1 MTIRASFDKLR
12 THGFLPIMVSL
23 SNHTVTAER
32 DLYFLTKRSWMMT
45 DNGKV
50 TNIFLSGVGGQG
62 IILASNILA
71 EVFRQ
76 AGYDVKKSEVHG
88 MAQRG
93 GDVTTH
99 FRFGKKVYSPLIKYG
114 DVDFLLSFELLEA
127 ERYINWVKPE
137 GKIVINKQAILPPAV
152 TLGQMEYPKDI
163 EKTFKKYFK
172 NNVWVINGQEI
183 ARKLGNIQAANVVLV
198 GAFSNFFP
206 EIKEDQWIDAVKGLL
221 AAKLHELNI
230 KAFDEGRKAFSQ
242 ASD

>member
-1 MTIRASFDKLR
+1 MKEND
-12 THGFLPIMVSL
+12 
-23 SNHTVTAER
+23 
-32 DLYFLTKRSWMMT
+32 
-45 DNGKV
+45 KV

-62 IILASNILA
+62 TILASNILG
-71 EVFRQ
+71 EVFLK

-114 DVDFLLSFELLEA
+114 DVDFLVSFELLEA
-127 ERYINWVKPE
+127 ARYINWVKPE
-137 GKIVINKQAILPPAV
+137 GKIIINRQEILPPAV
-152 TLGQMEYPKDI
+152 SLGQMAYPKDI

-172 NNVWVINGQEI
+172 NSVWVVNGQEI

-206 EIKEDQWIDAVKGLL
+206 EFKEEQWTDAIKEVL
-221 AAKLHELNI
+221 AAKLYELNI
-230 KAFDEGRKAFSQ
+230 RAFHEGRKALEG
-242 ASD
+242 

>member
-1 MTIRASFDKLR
+1 MK
-12 THGFLPIMVSL
+12 
-23 SNHTVTAER
+23 E
-32 DLYFLTKRSWMMT
+32 
-45 DNGKV
+45 NGKV

-62 IILASNILA
+62 TILASNILGG
-71 EVFRQ
+71 VFLK

-114 DVDFLLSFELLEA
+114 DVDFLISFELLEA
-127 ERYINWVKPE
+127 ARYINWVKPE
-137 GKIVINKQAILPPAV
+137 GKIIINKQEILPPAV
-152 TLGQMEYPKDI
+152 SLGQMTYPKDI

-172 NNVWVINGQEI
+172 NSVRIVNGQEI

-206 EIKEDQWIDAVKGLL
+206 EFKEEQWTDAIKEFLVP
-221 AAKLHELNI
+221 KLHDLNI
-230 KAFDEGRKAFSQ
+230 KAFYGGRRALKG
-242 ASD
+242 

>member
-1 MTIRASFDKLR
+1 MK
-12 THGFLPIMVSL
+12 
-23 SNHTVTAER
+23 
-32 DLYFLTKRSWMMT
+32 

-62 IILASNILA
+62 TILASNILA
-71 EVFRQ
+71 EVFLK
-76 AGYDVKKSEVHG
+76 AGYDVKKAEVHG

-127 ERYINWVKPE
+127 LRYINWVKPE
-137 GKIVINKQAILPPAV
+137 GKIIINKQEIFPPAV
-152 TLGQMEYPKDI
+152 SLGKMAYPKEV

-172 NNVWVINGQEI
+172 NNIWMIDGQGI
-183 ARKLGNIQAANVVLV
+183 AKKLGNAQAANVVLV

-206 EIKEDQWIDAVKGLL
+206 ECQG
-221 AAKLHELNI
+221 
-230 KAFDEGRKAFSQ
+230 
-242 ASD
+242 